1 MRIAPVNEK
10 RKRIT
15 EQVDEVDRDPA
26 KEEDDPDAPEE
37 FFCSGHSKSLLVKKT
52 MITKGNRFCFKSHF
66 WVEMGGV
73 VGELSNIRNCQYP
86 VSINGQSVSR

>member
-15 EQVDEVDRDPA
+15 EQVDEVDGDPA

-52 MITKGNRFCFKSHF
+52 MIKMAFNRTT
-66 WVEMGGV
+66 G
-73 VGELSNIRNCQYP
+73 R
-86 VSINGQSVSR
+86 SVNL

>member
-1 MRIAPVNEK
+1 MEVKILRIAPVNEK

-15 EQVDEVDRDPA
+15 EQVDEVDGDPA

-52 MITKGNRFCFKSHF
+52 MITKGN
-66 WVEMGGV
+66 
-73 VGELSNIRNCQYP
+73 
-86 VSINGQSVSR
+86 

>member
-15 EQVDEVDRDPA
+15 EQVDEVDGDPA

-52 MITKGNRFCFKSHF
+52 MITKGN
-66 WVEMGGV
+66 
-73 VGELSNIRNCQYP
+73 
-86 VSINGQSVSR
+86 